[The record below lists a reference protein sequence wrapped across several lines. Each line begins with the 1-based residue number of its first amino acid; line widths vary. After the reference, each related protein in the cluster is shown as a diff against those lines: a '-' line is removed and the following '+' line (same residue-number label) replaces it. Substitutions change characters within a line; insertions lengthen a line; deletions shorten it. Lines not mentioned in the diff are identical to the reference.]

1 MPLTVAVTGATGFIG
16 QALVPRLLAPAIA
29 CASCARQ
36 LPEFAPGAAGP
47 VEVVLG
53 DLGQPAAL
61 DRLVDG
67 VDAVLHLA
75 GLVKAR
81 APRISS
87 PSIATASAD
96 LLAAIARKAATHR
109 NGGPRFILLSSLAA
123 REPQLSPYAA
133 SKRAGEEVLRPTD
146 HGLPWLA
153 VRAPVVYGPGDR
165 ETLAFFK
172 AVEARHRADGRQRLG
187 PHLRHPCR
195 RTWPN
200 CCARLAEVYL
210 PLADAYEID
219 DGAANGYSLRDFA
232 QEAAAALDRPARFLP
247 VPRLVM
253 KLAAGLQQGLTR
265 LDGKPRILSP
275 AKVREIFHADWVSHD
290 RRLAGFLG
298 WQAQIRL
305 AEGFADVVAW
315 YRRKHWL

>member
-1 MPLTVAVTGATGFIG
+1 MPSIVAVTGATGFVG
-16 QALVPRLLAPAIA
+16 QALVPRLLQAGHRVRIL
-29 CASCARQ
+29 ARQ

-61 DRLVDG
+61 DRLVER

-75 GLVKAR
+75 GLIKAR
-81 APRISS
+81 RAEDFFTVNRDSVG
-87 PSIATASAD
+87 D

-123 REPQLSPYAA
+123 REPGLSPYAA
-133 SKRAGEEVLRPTD
+133 SKRAGEEILRPTD

-165 ETLAFFK
+165 ETLAFFR
-172 AVEARHRADGRQRLG
+172 AVKRGIAPMAGNGSGRISAIHVQDLADL
-187 PHLRHPCR
+187 L
-195 RTWPN
+195 
-200 CCARLAEVYL
+200 ARLAEVYL
-210 PLADAYEID
+210 PLADTYEID

-232 QEAAAALDRPARFLP
+232 REAAAALDRPARFLP
-247 VPRLVM
+247 VPRLAMTMV
-253 KLAAGLQQGLTR
+253 AGLQQGLTR
-265 LDGKPRILSP
+265 LDGKPRMLSP
-275 AKVREIFHADWVSHD
+275 AKVREIFHSDWVSHD

-305 AEGFADVVAW
+305 PEGFADATAW